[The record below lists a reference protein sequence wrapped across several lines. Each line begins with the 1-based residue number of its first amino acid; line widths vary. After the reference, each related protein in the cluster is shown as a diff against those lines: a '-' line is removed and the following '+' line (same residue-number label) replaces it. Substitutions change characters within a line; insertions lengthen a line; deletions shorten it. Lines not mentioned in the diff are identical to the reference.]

1 MDSGIK
7 ELIKMGEIEPNP
19 NDGYW
24 SSCIRL
30 IEKTFVPR
38 KPVGQSRP
46 CFEEDFQEYRTT
58 VDQNF
63 RDILSILQH
72 ILDERKEVKSPLNSP
87 ITKIFKT
94 YLTILIG
101 EHYEKNLWTTDQSI
115 KASKQVE
122 EILCNLYSSNNLF
135 QLLEQD
141 DDDGITRVLTTLRPK
156 LLKDTWKTYP
166 AAVVCYKWFLGL
178 MKQSAILHLGD
189 IIPTTL
195 IILDDFVIENQIL
208 GLECLSEI
216 LEQCY
221 MEKKFVESGFAKMV
235 LITLKK
241 LTHHREPRHILLL
254 YSCIGKIV
262 NSIEFHNEFSNA
274 FEWSDRDNILEK
286 LLETMECEEN
296 LENRNSYLSVLPGI
310 LKSVGSSK
318 WCERVIR
325 ILKEY
330 CQHYD
335 SKSLKITLECVKSI
349 LVIFEC
355 RLPAHCETLYPI
367 LLKLSI
373 DSTEAAFEEDTL
385 KLLEDCISFLSRS
398 TPEFGKS
405 LMQDDRIR
413 NLIERLPEVI
423 L

>member
-1 MDSGIK
+1 
-7 ELIKMGEIEPNP
+7 MGEIEPNA

-38 KPVGQSRP
+38 KSVGESRP
-46 CFEEDFQEYRTT
+46 CFEEDFQDYRAT

-72 ILDERKEVKSPLNSP
+72 ILDERKEMKTPLNSP

-101 EHYEKNLWTTDQSI
+101 EHHEKNLWTTAKSI
-115 KASKQVE
+115 QASQQVE
-122 EILCNLYSSNNLF
+122 EILCNLYSSTNLG
-135 QLLEQD
+135 QLLAE

-156 LLKDTWKTYP
+156 LLKNTWKTYP
-166 AAVVCYKWFLGL
+166 AAVFCYKWFLGL
-178 MKQSAILHLGD
+178 IKKSAILHLSD
-189 IIPTTL
+189 IIPTIL
-195 IILDDFVIENQIL
+195 IIFDDFVIENQIL

-216 LEQCY
+216 LEECY
-221 MEKKFVESGFAKMV
+221 MEKKFVESGFAQMV
-235 LITLKK
+235 FENLKK
-241 LTHHREPRHILLL
+241 LIHNREPRHIFLL
-254 YSCIGKIV
+254 YSCIGKIL
-262 NSIEFHNEFSNA
+262 NSIEFHNEFSNV

-296 LENRNSYLSVLPGI
+296 LKNRNSYLSVLSGI
-310 LKSVGSSK
+310 LNSVGSFK
-318 WCERVIR
+318 WCGRVIR
-325 ILKEY
+325 ILKDY

-335 SKSLKITLECVKSI
+335 SKSLKITLESVKSI
-349 LVIFEC
+349 LLIFES

-367 LLKLSI
+367 FLKLSI
-373 DSTEAAFEEDTL
+373 DSIDAGFEEDVL
-385 KLLEDCISFLSRS
+385 KLVEDCISFLNRS
-398 TPEFGKS
+398 TPEFGKI
-405 LMQDDRIR
+405 LTQDDRIR
-413 NLIERLPEVI
+413 TLIERLPEVT